1 MISQIWSHKCSMIAM
16 CSLFVIT
23 AGNLP
28 EVRRGITDTGEIYTV
43 GNTTSG
49 TPTGYISVGLLA
61 TGYVVSYAVGG
72 LIILLAIAH
81 GTMRMNAYSRTPGCI
96 AHLEEENLTQTG
108 FKQSLFGRMVK
119 FSIWAYV
126 LWLQLAMLLAVI
138 GHYDGIWLFDLSVP
152 SGAVDWDS
160 YTLVFIL
167 AWATSILIM
176 VFSRIFQHNLR
187 TFFMVPANLATA
199 TFVQMSQVIID
210 NSDPRGDMA
219 ITHTEVLSTNSAGEF
234 RKVDFLLRRFTWSN
248 TEKMFVPGKVFGRHG
263 PRGSELE
270 VIRRVGGL
278 TSKAVLERIVSFG
291 RNEIVMSIPSLPR
304 MVVGEL
310 SSFFYIYQISACWL
324 PFYWDYITVG
334 LLTLTL
340 VLTSAFIKIFME
352 RKEKNMLRS
361 MATIHGLVWVQ
372 RDGSWL
378 QLNSEDLTVGDL
390 ICVSS
395 SADDTAQDIL
405 ADCVVVR
412 GNAIIDESSLTGE
425 TMPIQKFSCPVNDQI
440 RSPDE
445 AENKKYYLFAGTTIL
460 QTNGAPE
467 GEKPDKVVDG
477 TLGIVTAVGANT
489 VRGQLIRGLVFGAPL
504 KSTLF
509 IELKYSIG
517 ILVVIALV
525 DFFSLNAR
533 FEMSMSS
540 MLTALYSI
548 VGLINPL
555 MSVALL
561 AGEMK
566 SASRLKK
573 GDGKTQPKVFSRD
586 VHRLTIAGKT
596 NMVFLDKT
604 GTITKSGL
612 DFYGLVQASN
622 VDKVIDC
629 TNRKEVPEEF
639 STALALAHTV
649 SKCNGQLVG
658 HQVELKMVETA
669 ARIGWNFSADI
680 QSPFD
685 PQGNQ
690 WKVEKMFPFSHETM
704 TMSVVVADV
713 HSGKKFVVCKG
724 SFEALKG
731 RCSNINDVIVRAQD
745 VHARDGCYV
754 LGVGIKEIQEGKTE
768 AYVSKLHRSDV
779 ERGLNFIGL
788 ILFRNEVKP
797 DSKQC
802 IDEIRSAGIECIMLT
817 GDSVHTGA
825 AVAKQVGIIM
835 DIDRVITGT
844 INASTRMIEWKVS
857 DTETV
862 LPDDLL
868 DSETN
873 VTLCVTGDAYAALRA
888 NGRLDL
894 KRTKVYGRVSPAQK
908 AEIVRLYSNE
918 NKVVAMCGDGGNDSG
933 ALRAAHAGLA
943 INGKSEA
950 SVAAPFSTSSESLS
964 ALTLLIRE
972 SRASLCTSLA
982 SFRTLVVIGILYCF
996 GKSLLLFQAGAY
1008 LSGVAY
1014 LYLDLITTPLI
1025 LFSICHALPAKKLAT
1040 TTPEGSLLGPEMI
1053 VSAIWTIVVAI
1064 TFLAIA
1070 DLIMVNASWYV
1081 PFTTSEPL
1089 YNWQARG
1096 NNFESGL
1103 VFIWSGWVYVDVGL
1117 VYSYGSLHRRPVWTN
1132 WRLMLVATFLISIVC
1147 AVLFSSPGSFT
1158 CAFKTNCTA
1167 ADQLAA
1173 SNSFVNNFLF
1183 YYEKVGGKWYGD
1195 VDSIVFPTSF
1205 KVGYF
1210 FILLSMS
1217 IVHHL
1222 GYKFI
1227 ATGPFVN
1234 KTLRQK
1240 MGWVDGTSCCPR
1252 RNLASKKVDR
1262 GSTKMKMT
1270 KETPSKEETVE
1281 NTSL

>member
-1 MISQIWSHKCSMIAM
+1 M
-16 CSLFVIT
+16 FVILLLLER
-23 AGNLP
+23 GSSDP
-28 EVRRGITDTGEIYTV
+28 QERRGVTNAGEIYTV
-43 GNTTSG
+43 GNSTSG
-49 TPTGYISVGLLA
+49 APLGYVSVGLLA
-61 TGYVVSYAVGG
+61 PGYIATYCAGGVILLLG
-72 LIILLAIAH
+72 LIH
-81 GTMRMNAYSRTPGCI
+81 GVMRMTAYSRTPGCI
-96 AHLEEENLTQTG
+96 SHLEDENLTQTG
-108 FKQSLFGRMVK
+108 FKRSVFGEVVK
-119 FSIWAYV
+119 YSIWGYV
-126 LWLQLAMLLAVI
+126 AWLQLAMLLAVI

-160 YTLVFIL
+160 YTRVFIL

-176 VFSRIFQHNLR
+176 VLSRIFQNNLR
-187 TFFMVPANLATA
+187 TFFLYPANLATA
-199 TFVQMSQVIID
+199 TFVQMTQIIID

-219 ITHTEVLSTNSAGEF
+219 ITHTELLSTNTSSEF

-248 TEKMFVPGKVFGRHG
+248 TEKMFLPGKVFGKHG
-263 PRGSELE
+263 PRGTE
-270 VIRRVGGL
+270 VDAIMRVGGL
-278 TSKAVLERIVSFG
+278 SSKTVLERIVSFG
-291 RNEIVMSIPSLPR
+291 RNEVVMSIPPLPR
-304 MVVGEL
+304 MIVNEL

-340 VLTSAFIKIFME
+340 VLTSALIKIFME
-352 RKEKNMLRS
+352 RKEKKMLRS
-361 MATIHGLVWVQ
+361 MATMHGLVWVQ
-372 RDGSWL
+372 RDSSWV

-390 ICVSS
+390 ICISS
-395 SADDTAQDIL
+395 SSDDTSQEIL
-405 ADCVVVR
+405 VDCVVVR

-425 TMPIQKFSCPVNDQI
+425 TMPIQKFSCPVTDQI
-440 RSPDE
+440 RSPEE
-445 AENKKYYLFAGTTIL
+445 AENKKYYLFAGTSVL
-460 QTNGAPE
+460 QTTGAPE
-467 GEKPDKVVDG
+467 GERPEKVVDG
-477 TLGIVTAVGANT
+477 TLAVVTAVGANSI
-489 VRGQLIRGLVFGAPL
+489 RGQLIRGLVFGAPL

-509 IELKYSIG
+509 VELKYSIG
-517 ILVVIALV
+517 ILIVIALV
-525 DFFSLNAR
+525 DFFSLNAQ

-573 GDGKTQPKVFSRD
+573 GDGKSQPKVFARD

-596 NMVFLDKT
+596 NMVLLDKT

-612 DFYGLVQASN
+612 DFYGVVPASQ

-629 TNRKEVPEEF
+629 TKSREVPEEL
-639 STALALAHTV
+639 SIALALAHTV
-649 SKCNGQLVG
+649 SRCNGQLVG
-658 HQVELKMVETA
+658 HNVELKMVETA
-669 ARIGWNFSADI
+669 ARIGWNFADDL
-680 QSPFD
+680 QCPFD
-685 PQGNQ
+685 LQGNQ

-704 TMSVVVADV
+704 TMSVVVADI
-713 HSGKKFVVCKG
+713 HSGKRFVICKG

-731 RCSNINDVIVRAQD
+731 RCNNITDIMNRTQD

-779 ERGLNFIGL
+779 ERGLQFVGL
-788 ILFRNEVKP
+788 ILFRNECKP

-802 IDEIRSAGIECIMLT
+802 IEEIRAAGIDCVMLT

-825 AVAKQVGIIM
+825 AVARKVGIIQ
-835 DIDRVITGT
+835 DTDRMITGT
-844 INASTRMIEWKVS
+844 INPSSRMIEWRVN
-857 DTETV
+857 DTETI

-868 DSETN
+868 NTETN
-873 VTLCVTGDAYAALRA
+873 VALCVTGEAYVALRA

-894 KRTKVYGRVSPAQK
+894 KRTKVFGRVSPAQK

-964 ALTLLIRE
+964 SLTLLIRE

-982 SFRTLVVIGILYCF
+982 SYRTLVVIGILYCF

-1014 LYLDLITTPLI
+1014 LYLDLVTTPLM
-1025 LFSICHALPAKKLAT
+1025 LFSICHSLPAKRLAD
-1040 TTPEGSLLGPEMI
+1040 TTPEGSLLGPEM
-1053 VSAIWTIVVAI
+1053 VVAAVW
-1064 TFLAIA
+1064 TVLVAVSFLALA
-1070 DLIMVNASWYV
+1070 DLIMVNSSWYV
-1081 PFTTSEPL
+1081 PFTTTEPL

-1103 VFIWSGWVYVDVGL
+1103 VFIWSGWIYVDVGL
-1117 VYSYGSLHRRPVWTN
+1117 VYSYGSLHRKAVWTN
-1132 WRLMLVATFLISIVC
+1132 WRLMIVAAGLITMIL
-1147 AVLFSSPGSFT
+1147 AVLFSSPSTYT

-1167 ADQLAA
+1167 VDQLAA
-1173 SNSFVNNFLF
+1173 SDSLINNFLF
-1183 YYEKVGGKWYGD
+1183 YYEKIGGKWFGVTD
-1195 VDSIVFPTSF
+1195 AVVFPTSF

-1210 FILLSMS
+1210 FILLAMS

-1222 GYKFI
+1222 GYKLI

-1240 MGWVDGTSCCPR
+1240 LGWVDGTSCCPR
-1252 RNLASKKVDR
+1252 RNLPRNSVER
-1262 GSTKMKMT
+1262 GSTKMKMA
-1270 KETPSKEETVE
+1270 KETPSKEETIE
-1281 NTSL
+1281 NNSSCTSG

>member
-1 MISQIWSHKCSMIAM
+1 MSILIPHRYSVTCLLLQMIAVA
-16 CSLFVIT
+16 SS
-23 AGNLP
+23 AP
-28 EVRRGITDTGEIYTV
+28 EERRGLTNVGETYTV
-43 GNTTSG
+43 GNSTDG
-49 TPTGYISVGLLA
+49 TPRGYVSVGLLA
-61 TGYVVSYAVGG
+61 PGYLVTYSIGG
-72 LIILLAIAH
+72 AIILLGIVH
-81 GTMRMNAYSRTPGCI
+81 GIMRMISYSRTPGCI
-96 AHLEEENLTQTG
+96 AHLEDENLTQTG
-108 FKQSLFGRMVK
+108 FKRSIFGQMVK
-119 FSIWAYV
+119 YSAWAYV
-126 LWLQLAMLLAVI
+126 AWLQIAMLLAVI
-138 GHYDGIWLFDLSVP
+138 GHYDGMWLFDLSIP

-160 YTLVFIL
+160 YTCVFIL

-176 VFSRIFQHNLR
+176 VLSRIFQNNLQ
-187 TFFMVPANLATA
+187 TFFLYPANLATA
-199 TFVQMSQVIID
+199 SFVQMTQVIID

-219 ITHTEVLSTNSAGEF
+219 ITHTELLSTNSTNEF

-248 TEKMFVPGKVFGRHG
+248 TDKMFVPGKVFGKHG
-263 PRGSELE
+263 PRGSEIE
-270 VIRRVGGL
+270 AIRRVGGL
-278 TSKAVLERIVSFG
+278 SSKAVLERIVSFG
-291 RNEIVMSIPSLPR
+291 RNEVVMSIPPLPR
-304 MVVGEL
+304 MIINEL

-340 VLTSAFIKIFME
+340 VLTSALIKIFME
-352 RKEKNMLRS
+352 RKQKKMLRG
-361 MATIHGLVWVQ
+361 MATMHGLVWVQ
-372 RDGSWL
+372 RDGSWI

-390 ICVSS
+390 ICISASS
-395 SADDTAQDIL
+395 DETSQEIL

-425 TMPIQKFSCPVNDQI
+425 TMPIQKFSCPVSDQI

-445 AENKKYYLFAGTTIL
+445 AENKKYYLFAGTSIL
-460 QTNGAPE
+460 QTNGASD
-467 GEKPDKVVDG
+467 GEKPGKVTDG
-477 TLGIVTAVGANT
+477 TLAVVTAVGANT
-489 VRGQLIRGLVFGAPL
+489 IRGQLIRGLVFGAPL

-509 IELKYSIG
+509 IELKYSVG
-517 ILVVIALV
+517 ILIVIALV

-573 GDGKTQPKVFSRD
+573 GDGNSKPKVFARD

-596 NMVFLDKT
+596 NMVLLDKT

-612 DFYGLVQASN
+612 DFYGVVPSAQ

-629 TNRKEVPEEF
+629 SKSKEVPDEL
-639 STALALAHTV
+639 SMALALAHTV

-669 ARIGWNFSADI
+669 ARVGWNFAEDI
-680 QSPFD
+680 QTPFD
-685 PQGNQ
+685 PNGNQ

-704 TMSVVVADV
+704 TMSVVVGDI
-713 HSGKKFVVCKG
+713 HTGKKFVICKG

-731 RCSNINDVIVRAQD
+731 RCSNITDIMVRTQD
-745 VHARDGCYV
+745 VHAREGCYV

-779 ERGLNFIGL
+779 ERGLQFVGL
-788 ILFRNEVKP
+788 ILFRNECKP

-802 IDEIRSAGIECIMLT
+802 IGEIRAAGIECVMLT

-825 AVAKQVGIIM
+825 AVARKVGIILES
-835 DIDRVITGT
+835 DRMITGT
-844 INASTRMIEWKVS
+844 INPSTRMIEWRVN
-857 DTETV
+857 DTETI
-862 LPDDLL
+862 LSDDLL
-868 DSETN
+868 NTETN
-873 VTLCVTGDAYAALRA
+873 VTLCVTGEAYAALRA

-894 KRTKVYGRVSPAQK
+894 KRTRVFGRVSPAQK

-982 SFRTLVVIGILYCF
+982 SYRTLVVIGVLYCF

-1025 LFSICHALPAKKLAT
+1025 LFSICHALPAKKLAE
-1040 TTPEGSLLGPEMI
+1040 TTPEGSLLGPEMV
-1053 VSAIWTIVVAI
+1053 VSAIWTILVAI
-1064 TFLAIA
+1064 SFLAIA
-1070 DLIMVNASWYV
+1070 DLIMVNSSWYV
-1081 PFTTSEPL
+1081 PFTTTEPL

-1117 VYSYGSLHRRPVWTN
+1117 VYSYGSLHRRALWTN
-1132 WRLMLVATFLISIVC
+1132 WRLMLVAAGLMTMVL
-1147 AVLFSSPGSFT
+1147 AVLFSSPGTFT

-1167 ADQLAA
+1167 AEQLAA
-1173 SNSFVNNFLF
+1173 SDSFINNFLF
-1183 YYEKVGGKWYGD
+1183 YYEKVGGKWFGV
-1195 VDSIVFPTSF
+1195 VDSVVFPTSF

-1217 IVHHL
+1217 IVHHI
-1222 GYKFI
+1222 GYKLI

-1234 KTLRQK
+1234 KTLRQRI
-1240 MGWVDGTSCCPR
+1240 GWVDGTSCCPR
-1252 RNLASKKVDR
+1252 RNLASKKIDR
-1262 GSTKMKMT
+1262 GSTKMKMA
-1270 KETPSKEETVE
+1270 KEAPSKEETIE
-1281 NTSL
+1281 DAQS